1 MRKIIKITE
10 SQLKQMVKEMI
21 MEQPTTSKY
30 TRENP
35 LKPKND
41 PYEYAYEDNV
51 LYTKNKG
58 ETNWREISRENLG
71 DNYKFDSAIGAIK
84 NKFGKEL
91 GMSNLPNEEPSKS
104 STSTVLPTKNT
115 YTRNSPLRPKN
126 DPYEYANENGNIFT
140 KKRESSEWVELP
152 ASQRGKNV
160 VYDIARDAII
170 RKHGTE
176 LNVMK

>member
-1 MRKIIKITE
+1 MRKIIQITE
-10 SQLKQMVKEMI
+10 SQLKQMVNKMI
-21 MEQPTTSKY
+21 MEQPTVSKY
-30 TRENP
+30 TRDNP
-35 LKPKND
+35 LNPKND
-41 PYEYAYEDNV
+41 PYEYAYENNV

-58 ETNWREISRENLG
+58 ETDWREISRENLG

-91 GMSNLPNEEPSKS
+91 GMPNLPDEETSKS
-104 STSTVLPTKNT
+104 SNTTLLPTKNT

-170 RKHGTE
+170 KKHGIE

>member
-1 MRKIIKITE
+1 MRKIIQITE
-10 SQLKQMVKEMI
+10 SQLKQMVKRMI
-21 MEQPTTSKY
+21 MEQPTVSKY
-30 TRENP
+30 TRDNP

-41 PYEYAYEDNV
+41 PFEYAYENNV
-51 LYTKNKG
+51 LYTKKKG
-58 ETNWREISRENLG
+58 ETDWREISRENLG

-91 GMSNLPNEEPSKS
+91 GMSNLPDEESSKS
-104 STSTVLPTKNT
+104 SNTTLLPTKNT

-140 KKRESSEWVELP
+140 KKIESETWTELPSSE
-152 ASQRGKNV
+152 RGKNV

-170 RKHGTE
+170 KKHGTE